1 MSVQAFYGEANAL
14 YWTSFKRQNSTHLAL
29 LKHQNSKT
37 ALYKLPKNHWVIA
50 LFEISGPVRNKS
62 LVTVSLDHSVSSD
75 SDTKYFLSHDSN
87 VISYHQWKTF
97 QVVVTDDVY
106 PPTRLCWCNY
116 TRGCQAVVT
125 WCNVQHAGCVNLID
139 IPIVGRWQSIEFSV
153 IWTCELQHDDNE

>member
-1 MSVQAFYGEANAL
+1 MVKQMLYIDFVKHLLLRNGDNARNTKKWCL
-14 YWTSFKRQNSTHLAL
+14 ENAGYAILGYWDALNQKSIERQNSTHLAL

-37 ALYKLPKNHWVIA
+37 ALYKLPKNHWV
-50 LFEISGPVRNKS
+50 
-62 LVTVSLDHSVSSD
+62 VTVSLDHPVSSD

-87 VISYHQWKTF
+87 VMSYHQWKTF

-125 WCNVQHAGCVNLID
+125 WCNVQHAGSVNLID
-139 IPIVGRWQSIEFSV
+139 IPIVGRWQS
-153 IWTCELQHDDNE
+153 

>member
-1 MSVQAFYGEANAL
+1 MSWHISLDLGIVESLCLVILCPVFSHLQNQIMQHVLYFAL
-14 YWTSFKRQNSTHLAL
+14 YSSICTK
-29 LKHQNSKT
+29 
-37 ALYKLPKNHWVIA
+37 
-50 LFEISGPVRNKS
+50 
-62 LVTVSLDHSVSSD
+62 VSNGHIFRVSSD

-87 VISYHQWKTF
+87 VMSYHQWKTF

-125 WCNVQHAGCVNLID
+125 WCNVQHAGSVNLID

-153 IWTCELQHDDNE
+153 IWTCEL